1 MTADGNEKAMLTQNG
16 RVLYILFIGKL
27 ASYTAFVFTLL
38 TDFMKTRQIG
48 ICRAVKQLEL
58 PRVNA
63 AI

>member
-1 MTADGNEKAMLTQNG
+1 MCEVP
-16 RVLYILFIGKL
+16 RVYARTGIIIYIAERSALHRHFGHV
-27 ASYTAFVFTLL
+27 S
-38 TDFMKTRQIG
+38 DFMKTRQIG